1 MEEALRHRQPTDS
14 THGCPSAWASAL
26 SLSEEDCAKIVAE
39 ACRPPKDLGF
49 PVVRWSHSLLGD
61 YLRGQHFCVSDSTV
75 GRILRG
81 AMLQP
86 HKQKM
91 WLTSHDDEFR
101 EKRDDVLRVY
111 YETPPDEHI
120 VCVDEKTGIQALER
134 LNPDIPMAPGQP
146 IRREFEYIRHGTLC
160 LMGAYDVR
168 RGKIFG
174 FTAGKRGGDA
184 FVDLL
189 DVVDTCYPVGN
200 GHIVMDNLS
209 DHDTDEVNDWFEEH
223 PRWTR
228 HFTPKH
234 ASWLNQIEPAFGQIQ
249 QHVLTRGSWPS
260 VEALQQAIYGYILWR
275 NQHARPFHWSYR
287 PKSWPR
293 NPGGNS
299 DRRN

>member
-1 MEEALRHRQPTDS
+1 MEEALRHRYPTES
-14 THGCPSAWASAL
+14 THGCPSARASAL

-39 ACRPPKDLGF
+39 ACRPPKDVGF
-49 PVVRWSHSLLGD
+49 PVARWSHSLLGD
-61 YLRGQHFCVSDSTV
+61 YLRAQHFDVSDSTV

-120 VCVDEKTGIQALER
+120 ICLDEKTGIQALER
-134 LNPDIPMAPGQP
+134 LNPDIAMAPGQP

-174 FTAGKRGGDA
+174 FTANKRGGDA

-209 DHDTDEVNDWFEEH
+209 DHDTDEVNDWFAEH

-260 VEALQQAIYGYILWR
+260 VEALQQAIYSYILWR

-287 PKSWPR
+287 PKSWSRKPASTSDGR
-293 NPGGNS
+293 N
-299 DRRN
+299 